1 MKTKRTFSLKFAPE
15 VVDHMM
21 WIDLKFHSQIR
32 QILREQLT
40 HNPDLETRNRKA
52 LKPPA
57 PYGAT
62 WELRFGPQNAF
73 RALYEIVGERFEVWI
88 LAVGIKEGRRL
99 KIGGK
104 EY

>member
-1 MKTKRTFSLKFAPE
+1 MKAKTLFSLNFAPE
-15 VVDHMM
+15 VVEHMM
-21 WIDLKFHSQIR
+21 WIERKFHSQIR
-32 QILREQLT
+32 QTLKEQLT
-40 HNPDLETRNRKA
+40 HNPDFETRNRKV
-52 LKPPA
+52 LIQPA

-73 RALYEIVGERFEVWI
+73 RALYEIVAERFEVWI